1 MFFISRVITQ
11 KSLGQR
17 CSSLYS
23 AENIFSDE
31 NIKRTIAKFTTM
43 KPIRLHTRQPPKKA
57 AVLIPLCEV
66 DNKVSLLYTLRA
78 AHLKSHRGQV
88 SFPGGM
94 QDVTDKSLEE
104 TALRETEEEL
114 GIGLDNIEIWGS
126 GHFIVTRGETSVL
139 PVMGRIKKQIVVE
152 DLKINTSEVGE
163 VFTVPLEDLCDPSK
177 IGHTQFKGSYSV
189 PVFLGGKR
197 RIWGLTAMIT
207 NMCLRSLLPQKA
219 YTHKITYIPPIKSYN
234 TMTTY

>member
-1 MFFISRVITQ
+1 MFFIARVAVQ

-23 AENIFSDE
+23 AENVFSEE

-43 KPIRLHTRQPPKKA
+43 KPIRLHTHQPPKKA

-94 QDVTDKSLEE
+94 QDVTDKTLED
-104 TALRETEEEL
+104 TALRETQEEL
-114 GIGLDNIEIWGS
+114 GIDLKHIEVWCS
-126 GHFIVTRGETSVL
+126 GNFIVTRGETSVL
-139 PVMGRIKKQIVVE
+139 PVLGRIKQRLVLEK
-152 DLKINTSEVGE
+152 LKINTNEVEE
-163 VFTVPLEDLCDPSK
+163 VFAVPLEDLCNPSS
-177 IGHTQFKGSYSV
+177 IGHTQFRGSYSV

-207 NMCLRSLLPQKA
+207 NMCLSSLLPVKA
-219 YTHKITYIPPIKSYN
+219 YTHRITYLPQIKPSK
-234 TMTTY
+234 TITY